1 MRTVLILS
9 LSNLFIAIFMTESKQ
24 LKLTLHL
31 VFAGMQNQVYRKDQ
45 LKDLSLLTFIGVTYS
60 LTLQKSTLLIIADD
74 TTSYTPDS
82 KPENIAK
89 LLEENTDKLSEWFSN
104 NYSKTNLGKCHLL
117 VNTTGNIRINVRN
130 ETISNN
136 SNQKLLGIPF
146 NRIFSFHKH
155 VAYRFRKTDRFPL
168 I

>member
-1 MRTVLILS
+1 M
-9 LSNLFIAIFMTESKQ
+9 
-24 LKLTLHL
+24 
-31 VFAGMQNQVYRKDQ
+31 
-45 LKDLSLLTFIGVTYS
+45 
-60 LTLQKSTLLIIADD
+60 LIIADD

-89 LLEENTDKLSEWFSN
+89 LLEENTDKLSDWFSN
-104 NYSKTNLGKCHLL
+104 NYFKTNLGKCHLL

-136 SNQKLLGIPF
+136 SNQKLLAF

-155 VAYRFRKTDRFPL
+155 VASRFRKTDRFPL